1 MKTFKFFLQFK
12 RSILCAVISQ
22 LYYSRAATFWD
33 LEAANLTSYEEE
45 ALVYT
50 LQGLVNRVEYDD
62 DTHKDAPELF
72 FNTYF
77 LMLIDSSYKK
87 IHVYSLFG
95 SYFLYFP

>member
-62 DTHKDAPELF
+62 DTHKDAL
-72 FNTYF
+72 NYF
-77 LMLIDSSYKK
+77 LTQEERILIFHHPTKC
-87 IHVYSLFG
+87 G
-95 SYFLYFP
+95 